1 MESWRLTVTFNS
13 LRRLSDYFSR
23 SFECSSLDHVGVET
37 AHLRVPLRP
46 LIIQD
51 HQLPQ
56 GQRSPSS
63 PPPCRSWVGLQEG
76 DEEDGEE
83 GEDDEGLAALVAVV
97 RLLFVAAAV
106 PWLNRRQNCGR
117 RADVCWGR
125 SGVVVIIGDG
135 FIFGHV
141 EEAIGGQVVKH
152 WPRAVGQ
159 VGRSGLVVVFYH
171 RGVY

>member
-83 GEDDEGLAALVAVV
+83 GEDDEGLGSKSIDIL
-97 RLLFVAAAV
+97 
-106 PWLNRRQNCGR
+106 G
-117 RADVCWGR
+117 
-125 SGVVVIIGDG
+125 
-135 FIFGHV
+135 
-141 EEAIGGQVVKH
+141 
-152 WPRAVGQ
+152 
-159 VGRSGLVVVFYH
+159 
-171 RGVY
+171 